1 MTTQIWEHASS
12 LPAGCMEQPSCD
24 GEGGLA
30 LRSADLDQEM
40 SWTFLP
46 R

>member
-12 LPAGCMEQPSCD
+12 LLAGCMEEPSCD
-24 GEGGLA
+24 GGGLA
-30 LRSADLDQEM
+30 LGSADPHQEM
-40 SWTFLP
+40 SWTSLP